1 MTDAAPWA
9 VVLAAGAGSRMRQ
22 TLAAPEQA
30 GLSHEQLGAAAR
42 GAKAMMPVAG
52 RPFLDYA
59 LHNLAEAG
67 FTRVCLVISPAGDE
81 LRTWYTSHPP
91 RRLQVAFAV
100 QTAPR
105 GTADAVLAAEVVV
118 ATRPCSSA
126 TATTPTRSPCSPPC
140 APPVCPPLRLFP
152 VTLLPAHRGAQAR
165 DQRLRAF
172 ADLEIDGDGNLAA
185 IHEKPEYT
193 PRAVSMNCWYFDA
206 RIFDAC
212 RRVTPSARG
221 ELELPDAVRL
231 AMAAG
236 MVARRTGG
244 RTCAR
249 PLAPR
254 RHPRSAGEP
263 GRTTGRAM
271 TANLRDWQDQDQAC
285 EALRRRGM
293 TPDGAR
299 RHAEWLTGLAQAAHA
314 DGLALDTPVHAVYC
328 PGRLEVLGKHTDYG
342 GGRSLV
348 AAPELGIVCLAWN
361 TAAPEYHATSR
372 AETRPWQVSRA
383 GLTGELPEH
392 WGRYPQVVAARLE
405 RLGLLPPGGA
415 QLRFAAS
422 LPLAAGMRAA
432 QRPAR
437 HHRSRAASDSPAR
450 TRTLPHHPRT
460 AGPLRR
466 LPGERQPLRPP
477 GPATTAAWARSAA
490 ARTTRR
496 CSAAAPAK
504 WSAPR
509 TIPPSSKRA
518 AGAYRPP
525 LLGRERRHRGEGLW
539 RPRSL
544 QPPVADLK
552 RSRADRAPP
561 GGPCPRP

>member
-105 GTADAVLAAEVVV
+105 GTADAVLAAAEVVGDAPLLV
-118 ATRPCSSA
+118 CNGDNSYPVPVLAALRAAGVPA
-126 TATTPTRSPCSPPC
+126 TAAFS
-140 APPVCPPLRLFP
+140 P
-152 VTLLPAHRGAQAR
+152 VTLLPAHWGAQAR

-236 MVARRTGG
+236 MVV
-244 RTCAR
+244 
-249 PLAPR
+249 
-254 RHPRSAGEP
+254 
-263 GRTTGRAM
+263 RAV
-271 TANLRDWQDQDQAC
+271 
-285 EALRRRGM
+285 
-293 TPDGAR
+293 P
-299 RHAEWLTGLAQAAHA
+299 A
-314 DGLALDTPVHAVYC
+314 DGPVLDLSR
-328 PGRLEVLGKHTDYG
+328 PGDILEV
-342 GGRSLV
+342 
-348 AAPELGIVCLAWN
+348 
-361 TAAPEYHATSR
+361 
-372 AETRPWQVSRA
+372 Q
-383 GLTGELPEH
+383 
-392 WGRYPQVVAARLE
+392 
-405 RLGLLPPGGA
+405 
-415 QLRFAAS
+415 AS
-422 LPLAAGMRAA
+422 LAG
-432 QRPAR
+432 
-437 HHRSRAASDSPAR
+437 
-450 TRTLPHHPRT
+450 
-460 AGPLRR
+460 
-466 LPGERQPLRPP
+466 QPVEP
-477 GPATTAAWARSAA
+477 
-490 ARTTRR
+490 
-496 CSAAAPAK
+496 
-504 WSAPR
+504 
-509 TIPPSSKRA
+509 
-518 AGAYRPP
+518 
-525 LLGRERRHRGEGLW
+525 
-539 RPRSL
+539 
-544 QPPVADLK
+544 
-552 RSRADRAPP
+552 
-561 GGPCPRP
+561 